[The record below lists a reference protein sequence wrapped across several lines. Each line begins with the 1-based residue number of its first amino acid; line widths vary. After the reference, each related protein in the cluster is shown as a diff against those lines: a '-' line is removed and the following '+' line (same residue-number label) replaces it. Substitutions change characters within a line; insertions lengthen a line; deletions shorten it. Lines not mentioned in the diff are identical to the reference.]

1 MNDIQEAAVKRR
13 ASETMSRAYA
23 IAQAKNEQASRH
35 AQDAMDRLNPV
46 LLKEK
51 EDAEILAKQLATE
64 EALARQA
71 ARLAEVER
79 IRKQA
84 SDKAIAVAIAA
95 EEAHKQRTTTEGQ
108 NTYVARPLQKQCWC
122 GTDIP
127 QVAAYHGTADG
138 LVCIVD
144 ETDAVR
150 RCKRAGLSK
159 QVIDEALERK
169 TIAKQNR
176 LEAESAP
183 KPTPQVRG
191 WSPKIS

>member
-13 ASETMSRAYA
+13 AAETMARAYA
-23 IAQAKNEQASRH
+23 IAQAKSEQASRR

-71 ARLAEVER
+71 ARLTEVER

-84 SDKAIAVAIAA
+84 SDKAIAVAA